1 MKNKTIRV
9 AILLALG
16 LIGGNQVQ
24 AQNQGHVIGTVR
36 AITISAD
43 TDSSQIPG
51 TGGEPIRFYTRNR
64 AVAYFHDTGI
74 GFQTSANFEQPVSFQ
89 RLVNMRSSLE
99 LSGNLGM
106 SGRLYVNNRIG
117 VGIGSPAEKIHVL
130 NGNIRVDDGKFI
142 AKEALVL
149 QPDARRAGHPYD
161 KIVFNNNRSEEMIHF
176 FRGNMYLH
184 HTSNNEKGGLIASD
198 DALQLKGGNSTEAN
212 DRVEFLNSANEVKT
226 TIQDGVVRTNEIRLN
241 VSTFPDYVFANDYKL
256 MPLEEV
262 DAFIQKNKHLP
273 NVPTE
278 TEVVKEGMN
287 VGQIN
292 TLLVEKVEE
301 LTLYTIQQEKKIKKQ
316 EEQIQE
322 LLKRMNA
329 LENKN

>member
-1 MKNKTIRV
+1 MKVNVIKV
-9 AILLALG
+9 AMLMALG
-16 LIGGNQVQ
+16 LVSLNQVQ
-24 AQNQGHVIGTVR
+24 AQHVAGTQR
-36 AITISAD
+36 AYHISAD
-43 TDSSQIPG
+43 TDA

-74 GFQTSANFEQPVSFQ
+74 GFQTSANFEQAVTFRNTTNFRGLTSFGGVTNFNAN
-89 RLVNMRSSLE
+89 VNAT
-99 LSGNLGM
+99 
-106 SGRLYVNNRIG
+106 RIG
-117 VGIGSPAEKIHVL
+117 IGVTPVEPVHV
-130 NGNIRVDDGKFI
+130 NGNIRMDNGKLI
-142 AKEALVL
+142 SKEALVL
-149 QPDARRAGHPYD
+149 QPDVRRAGYPND
-161 KIVFNNNRSEEMIHF
+161 KIVFNNNRSEEMAHF

-184 HTSNNEKGGLIASD
+184 QTSHEQGGLISSD
-198 DALQLKGGNSTEAN
+198 NVLQLKGGNSTQAN

-226 TIQDGVVRTNEIRLN
+226 TIQDGVVRTNQIRLN
-241 VSTFPDYVFANDYKL
+241 VTTFPDYVFANNYKL

-262 DAFIQKNKHLP
+262 DAYIKKYKHLP

-301 LTLYTIQQEKKIKKQ
+301 LTLYTIEQEKKLKNQ
-316 EEQIQE
+316 EGQIQE
-322 LLKRMNA
+322 LLKRMAA